1 MNSWER
7 AGVADTIALPLEF
20 GPAGGGQAGTD
31 GFPLTEGFDMK
42 VSAISKGML
51 GVVCVAGL
59 VLGGCANKKKS
70 DLAMQEA
77 AELRERN
84 ATLEQSNRDK
94 DSRIAELEAR
104 NATQPTQPVVVTQ
117 GAPTQAPA
125 PQQQWEPAGGSVFHS
140 NGQGEMVATLSGSVL
155 FDSGQATLKST
166 AKKELDRVVAE
177 LKKTYR
183 NASIRVEGHT
193 DSDPIKRSNWRS
205 NEELS
210 QARADAVMRY
220 LSSKGVGSDRMT
232 SMGFGSSKPKS
243 TKAASRRV
251 EVIVSN

>member
-1 MNSWER
+1 
-7 AGVADTIALPLEF
+7 
-20 GPAGGGQAGTD
+20 
-31 GFPLTEGFDMK
+31 MK
-42 VSAISKGML
+42 VSKFSNGML

-125 PQQQWEPAGGSVFHS
+125 PSQDWGNGPSTRDVFQP

-177 LKKTYR
+177 LKRTYR
-183 NASIRVEGHT
+183 NANIRVEGHT

-220 LSSKGVGSDRMT
+220 LSSKGIGSDRMT

-243 TKAASRRV
+243 SKAASRRV